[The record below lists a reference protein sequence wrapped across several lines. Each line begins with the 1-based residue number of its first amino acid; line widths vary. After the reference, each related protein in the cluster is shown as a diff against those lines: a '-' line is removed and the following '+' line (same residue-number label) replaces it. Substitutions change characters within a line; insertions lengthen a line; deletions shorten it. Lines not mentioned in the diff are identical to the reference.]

1 MKKHFRKLAL
11 ATVFAMAV
19 SFIAPAARVVEAAT
33 TKTFTYA
40 EQVTGD
46 AVTTLVMDKGEKVD
60 LKFMGISNWRTY
72 TYKWASS
79 NTKVATV
86 DSAGVITAVGTGVA
100 TIKLSVSGGDGTQ
113 YTSAGV
119 QVYVDLNQEV
129 TIGTSSQN
137 EIKSYTMSLNDST
150 TFKVGGLKD
159 NVGKRYTA
167 TWTST
172 DTSVAK
178 IDENGKIT
186 PVAPGLT
193 VIQLSVKKVFNN
205 KTMTAA
211 PIALLV
217 TEADGSVAATATPTP
232 TKKPNA
238 TATPT
243 PTQKPN
249 ATATPTPTVTPVPSD
264 EYVSYT
270 ATLEADNC
278 LLLKFSKAVNYDIS
292 DVALYESIDA
302 GNQTVEIKRDILSV
316 TSANGGTELR
326 IVPSSAFSNGDK
338 YVVKAGSADTGKT
351 VNVVL
356 GAPNRLEVTYECL
369 GTSGKAYAYDE
380 ELAIDVPV
388 TLSYRLYYGNV
399 DVTETYKNNGYIT
412 YTNKTTKYD
421 DYVDVSG
428 DVINFY
434 KSGVTISL
442 SAEYV
447 YYTDAGAEK
456 TVTKTFSIASQKL
469 PTYAIKTVPKWT
481 IIDTTKNDKIDWDNP
496 VHEVISYN
504 ENAKLVVMVADTYGN
519 YYVTDERGVDTENNI
534 YYVDDYDS
542 LFAKF
547 GYSIELAAADDNY
560 VSLLEDGTMFPYQ
573 STSKTSIL
581 VNLVDNGYNSGKYSS
596 KTISV
601 CQMKILAES
610 KLSTIVAESAKVTLA
625 SQAISGYESR
635 FCETD
640 VEILLKDQYGS
651 EWKGDYALE
660 LSSTNKNINSAL
672 NSSNAPA
679 TLNGTTLHI
688 SAANIMEAIGT
699 NGTTAVFVVT
709 ETTTNKTA
717 RITVALQKPAT
728 ANGSIKVSGWKL
740 AVDKTSVKLGE
751 IDTATLTQSVKVE
764 ALKTSSNSISV
775 GLYDNLHI
783 LTSSDYKFTNANC
796 SVDEVYVL
804 VLGPD
809 NKPVE
814 IAADANSVGVY
825 ADTTDGCV
833 RINVTAPEKSG
844 SLVLESLPA
853 GKYTVKVTRITATSG
868 STPTKVMLSTSF
880 TVEDSTKT
888 VAYRSMKSAQTSLTV
903 SGDKDLD
910 GVKEIIANLFT
921 FSLDGKEWTDFTADK
936 IIDVDFTVNGN
947 YVRIKDIDFSV
958 PVDGI
963 NGVTMTY
970 TKNVVIN
977 KTIKTGVK
985 N

>member
-11 ATVFAMAV
+11 AAVFAMAV
-19 SFIAPAARVVEAAT
+19 SMIAPAARVAEAAT

-60 LKFMGISNWRTY
+60 LKFIGVSNWRTY

-86 DSAGVITAVGTGVA
+86 DSAGIITAVGTGVA
-100 TIKLSVSGGDGTQ
+100 TITLKISGGDGTQ
-113 YTSAGV
+113 YKSTGV
-119 QVYVDLNQEV
+119 TVYVDLNQEV
-129 TIGTSSQN
+129 TIGTSSQD
-137 EIKSYTMSLNDST
+137 EIKSYTMSVNDSAT
-150 TFKVGGLKD
+150 LKVGGLKD

-193 VIQLSVKKVFNN
+193 VIQLSVKKGFNN

-217 TEADGSVAATATPTP
+217 TEADGTVAATATP
-232 TKKPNA
+232 A
-238 TATPT
+238 

-278 LLLKFSKAVNYDIS
+278 LLLKFSKAVDYDIS
-292 DVALYESIDA
+292 DVALYESINA
-302 GNQTVEIKRDILSV
+302 GGQTVEIKHDILSI
-316 TSANGGTELR
+316 SLSNGGTELR
-326 IVPSSAFSNGDK
+326 IVPSTAFSNGDK
-338 YVVKAGSADTGKT
+338 YVVKAGSADPGKT

-388 TLSYRLYYGNV
+388 TLSYRLYYGNI
-399 DVTETYKNNGYIT
+399 DVTESYKNNGYIT

-434 KSGVTISL
+434 KSNIAINL
-442 SAEYV
+442 SAEYT
-447 YYTDAGAEK
+447 YFTDAGAEK
-456 TVTKTFSIASQKL
+456 TVTKSFTITSQKL

-481 IIDTTKNDKIDWDNP
+481 IIDTTKNDKIDWNNT
-496 VHEVISYN
+496 VHEVICYN

-560 VSLLEDGTMFPYQ
+560 VSILEDGVMFPYQ

-581 VNLVDNGYNSGKYSS
+581 VNLVDSGNNSGKYSN

-610 KLSTIVAESAKVTLA
+610 KLSTIAAESAKVTLA
-625 SQAISGYESR
+625 SQAIPGYESR

-640 VEILLKDQYGS
+640 VEILLKDQYGN
-651 EWKGDYALE
+651 EWKGDSNLE

-672 NSSNAPA
+672 NSSKAPA

-688 SAANIMEAIGT
+688 SAENIKDAIGT

-717 RITVALQKPAT
+717 RITVTLQKPTT
-728 ANGSIKVSGWKL
+728 ANGSIKVSNWKL
-740 AVDKTSVKLGE
+740 AIDKASVKLGE
-751 IDTATLTQSVKVE
+751 IDTSTFTQSVKVE
-764 ALKTSSNSISV
+764 ALKTSNSVNV
-775 GLYDNLHI
+775 GLYNDLTI

-796 SVDEVYVL
+796 SVDQVYVL

-809 NKPVE
+809 GKPVAQ
-814 IAADANSVGVY
+814 AADANSIGVY
-825 ADTTDGCV
+825 ADTVNGCV
-833 RINVTAPEKSG
+833 QINITAPKNSG
-844 SLVLESLPA
+844 NPTLESLSA
-853 GKYTVKVTRITATSG
+853 GKYTVKVTRITSTSG
-868 STPTKVMLSTSF
+868 STPTKAMLTTGF

-888 VAYRSMKSAQTSLTV
+888 VAYRSMKSTQTSLTV
-903 SGDKDLD
+903 SGDKDLA
-910 GVKEIIANLFT
+910 GVKEIVASLFT
-921 FSLDGKEWTDFTADK
+921 FSLDGKEWTDFTADCVA
-936 IIDVDFTVNGN
+936 DVDF
-947 YVRIKDIDFSV
+947 YVLRSGIVIKSVDLSV
-958 PVDGI
+958 PIEVI

-970 TKNVVIN
+970 TKNVVLN
-977 KTIKTGVK
+977 KTIKTGVS

>member
-11 ATVFAMAV
+11 AAVFAMAV
-19 SFIAPAARVVEAAT
+19 SMIAPAAQAAEAAT

-60 LKFMGISNWRTY
+60 LKFMGVSNWKTY

-86 DSAGVITAVGTGVA
+86 DSAGIITAVGTGVA
-100 TIKLSVSGGDGTQ
+100 TITLKISGGDGTQ
-113 YTSAGV
+113 YKSTGV
-119 QVYVDLNQEV
+119 TVYVDLNQEV
-129 TIGTSSQN
+129 TIGTSSQD
-137 EIKSYTMSLNDST
+137 EIKSYTMSVNDSAT
-150 TFKVGGLKD
+150 LKVGGLKD
-159 NVGKRYTA
+159 NVGNRYTA

-217 TEADGSVAATATPTP
+217 TEADGSVSATATPAP
-232 TKKPNA
+232 TEKPNT

-249 ATATPTPTVTPVPSD
+249 ATATPTPTPTVTPVPSD

-278 LLLKFSKAVNYDIS
+278 LLLKFSKAVDYDIS
-292 DVALYESIDA
+292 DVALYESITA
-302 GNQTVEIKRDILSV
+302 GSQTVEIKRDILSA
-316 TSANGGTELR
+316 TLSNGGTELR
-326 IVPSSAFSNGDK
+326 IVPSTAFSNGDK

-369 GTSGKAYAYDE
+369 GASGKAYAYDE

-388 TLSYRLYYGNV
+388 TLSYRLYYGNI
-399 DVTETYKNNGYIT
+399 DVTESYKNSGYIT
-412 YTNKTTKYD
+412 YTNLTTKYD
-421 DYVDVSG
+421 DYIDIAG
-428 DVINFY
+428 DVLNFY
-434 KSGVTISL
+434 KSGISVTL
-442 SAEYV
+442 TAEYT
-447 YYTDAGAEK
+447 YWNDTTEK
-456 TVTKTFSIASQKL
+456 TIKNTFNIASQKL
-469 PTYAIKTVPKWT
+469 PTYAVSTAVKWT
-481 IIDTTKNDKIDWDNP
+481 IIDTTKTDKIDWNNT

-519 YYVTDERGVDTENNI
+519 FYVTDERGVDTENNI
-534 YYVDDYDS
+534 YYVGDFDS
-542 LFAKF
+542 LLSRF

-560 VSLLEDGTMFPYQ
+560 VSILEDGTMYPYQ
-573 STSKTSIL
+573 ATSKSNIL
-581 VNLVDNGYNSGKYSS
+581 VNLIDSGSNSGKYSS
-596 KTISV
+596 KTIGV

-610 KLSTIVAESAKVTLA
+610 KLSTISAESTKVTLA
-625 SQAISGYESR
+625 SQAEAGYAER

-640 VEILLKDQYGS
+640 VEILLKDQYGN
-651 EWKGDYALE
+651 EWTGDYDFE
-660 LSSTNKNINSAL
+660 LSSTNSTVNRAL
-672 NSSNAPA
+672 DGSSSAPA
-679 TLNGTTLHI
+679 VLNGTTLHI
-688 SAANIMEAIGT
+688 NAENIMDVTSA
-699 NGTTAVFVVT
+699 TTITFVVT
-709 ETTTNKTA
+709 ETTTNKKA
-717 RITVALQKPAT
+717 TVIATIQKPT
-728 ANGSIKVSGWKL
+728 TTNGEIKVSGWSL
-740 AVDKTSVKLGE
+740 AIDKTSIKLGE
-751 IDTATLTQSVKVE
+751 IDADTLTQSVVVE
-764 ALKTSSNSISV
+764 TLRNSSNGVSV
-775 GLYDNLHI
+775 GLYSDLHI
-783 LTSSDYKFTNANC
+783 LESSTYQFLSSNC
-796 SVDEVYVL
+796 KVDEVYVL

-814 IAADANSVGVY
+814 KAADANSIGVY
-825 ADTTDGCV
+825 ADADCV

-844 SLVLESLPA
+844 SLTLESLAA
-853 GKYTVKVTRITATSG
+853 GKYTVKVTRITSTSG
-868 STPTKVMLSTSF
+868 TTASKITLTTSF

-888 VAYRSMKSAQTSLTV
+888 VAYRSMKSTQTSLTV
-903 SGDKDLD
+903 SGDNDLA
-910 GVKEIIANLFT
+910 GVKEIIAELFT
-921 FSLDGKEWTDFTADK
+921 FSLDGKEWTDFTVDMIK
-936 IIDVDFTVNGN
+936 DVDFTVNGS
-947 YVRIKDIDFSV
+947 YVRIKDIDFAV
-958 PVDGI
+958 PVEGI
-963 NGVTMTY
+963 NFTMTY
-970 TKNVVIN
+970 TKNVLIN
-977 KTIKTGVK
+977 RTIKTGVS

>member
-11 ATVFAMAV
+11 AAVFAMAV
-19 SFIAPAARVVEAAT
+19 SMIAPAAKAAEAAT

-60 LKFMGISNWRTY
+60 LKFIGVSNWRTY

-86 DSAGVITAVGTGVA
+86 DSAGIITAVGTGVA
-100 TIKLSVSGGDGTQ
+100 TITLKISGGDGTQ
-113 YTSAGV
+113 YKSTGV
-119 QVYVDLNQEV
+119 TVYVDLNQEV
-129 TIGTSSQN
+129 TIGTSSQD
-137 EIKSYTMSLNDST
+137 EIKSYTMSVNDSAT
-150 TFKVGGLKD
+150 LKVGGLKD

-217 TEADGSVAATATPTP
+217 TEADGSVSATATPAP

-243 PTQKPN
+243 PTRKPN
-249 ATATPTPTVTPVPSD
+249 ATATPTPTPTVTPVPSD

-278 LLLKFSKAVNYDIS
+278 LLLKFSKAVDYDIS
-292 DVALYESIDA
+292 DVALYESINA
-302 GNQTVEIKRDILSV
+302 GSQTVEIKRDILSA
-316 TSANGGTELR
+316 TLSNGGTELR
-326 IVPSSAFSNGDK
+326 IVPSTAFSNGDK

-380 ELAIDVPV
+380 DLAIDVPV
-388 TLSYRLYYGNV
+388 TLSYRLYYGNI
-399 DVTETYKNNGYIT
+399 DVTESYKNNGYIT
-412 YTNKTTKYD
+412 YTNLTTKYE
-421 DYVDVSG
+421 DYIDIAG
-428 DVINFY
+428 DVLNFY
-434 KSGVTISL
+434 KSGISVTL
-442 SAEYV
+442 TAEYT
-447 YYTDAGAEK
+447 YWNDTTEK
-456 TVTKTFSIASQKL
+456 TIKNTFNIASQKL

-481 IIDTTKNDKIDWDNP
+481 IIDTTKTDKIDWNNT
-496 VHEVISYN
+496 VHEVICYN

-560 VSLLEDGTMFPYQ
+560 VSILEDGTMFPYQ
-573 STSKTSIL
+573 STSETSIL
-581 VNLVDNGYNSGKYSS
+581 VNLVDSGNNSGKYSN

-610 KLSTIVAESAKVTLA
+610 KLSTIAAESAKVTLA
-625 SQAISGYESR
+625 SQAISGFESR

-651 EWKGDYALE
+651 EWNGDYALE
-660 LSSTNKNINSAL
+660 LSSTNKNINNAL
-672 NSSNAPA
+672 NSSKAPA

-688 SAANIMEAIGT
+688 SAEYIKDAIGT
-699 NGTTAVFVVT
+699 NGTTAVFDVT

-717 RITVALQKPAT
+717 RITVALQKPAIV
-728 ANGSIKVSGWKL
+728 NGSITVGGWKL
-740 AVDKTSVKLGE
+740 AIDKASVKLGE
-751 IDTATLTQSVKVE
+751 IDASTFTQSVKVE
-764 ALKTSSNSISV
+764 ALKTSNSVSV
-775 GLYDNLHI
+775 GLYNDLTI
-783 LTSSDYKFTNANC
+783 LTSNDYKFTNANC
-796 SVDEVYVL
+796 SVDQVYVL

-809 NKPVE
+809 DKPVAQ
-814 IAADANSVGVY
+814 AADANSVGVY
-825 ADTTDGCV
+825 ADTVNGCV
-833 RINVTAPEKSG
+833 QINITAPKNSG
-844 SLVLESLPA
+844 GLTLESLSA
-853 GKYTVKVTRITATSG
+853 GKYTVKVTRITSTSG
-868 STPTKVMLSTSF
+868 STPGKVTLTTGF

-888 VAYRSMKSAQTSLTV
+888 VAYRSMKSTKTSLTV
-903 SGDKDLD
+903 SNKNDLE
-910 GVKEIIANLFT
+910 GVKAIVAELFT
-921 FSLDGKEWTDFTADK
+921 FSLDGKEWTDFTADC
-936 IIDVDFTVNGN
+936 IADAEFTVQKNGIF
-947 YVRIKDIDFSV
+947 IKSVDLSV
-958 PVDGI
+958 PIEVI
-963 NGVTMTY
+963 NGLTMTY
-970 TKNVVIN
+970 TKNVVLN
-977 KTIKTGVK
+977 KTIKTGVT